1 MTTSPFFF
9 NIRKVNARRIF
20 GRHNVQLPN
29 RTRSGVSPVIATT
42 IILAITITLGLGL
55 WSFANSGVSSA
66 TQTFSDSVTQYGK
79 FTSDKFVIANM
90 DFNNPSANQI
100 AFWIFN
106 SGNTPTTISSIEL
119 TCRTPCAPPVIQAG
133 SLCQLDSSNNC
144 TPDMQIGSKQL
155 AKFGVTLTTVENAM
169 TYDLKVISDTGASQT
184 FIKKSG

>member
-1 MTTSPFFF
+1 MTLSSFFTT
-9 NIRKVNARRIF
+9 RKM
-20 GRHNVQLPN
+20 N
-29 RTRSGVSPVIATT
+29 RKRSGVSPVIATT

-79 FTSDKFVIANM
+79 FTSDKFVLANM
-90 DFNNPSANQI
+90 DFNNPSANHV

-106 SGNTPTTISSIEL
+106 SGNTSTTISSAEL
-119 TCRTPCAPPVIQAG
+119 TCRTPCTPAVVQAG
-133 SLCQLDSSNNC
+133 TLCQLDGANNC
-144 TPDMQIGSKQL
+144 KLNPDGSFDMKIGSKQL
-155 AKFGVTLTTVENAM
+155 AKFGVTLTSIQNAM